1 MLFSNE
7 SPRLAEKTPQRGS
20 DMKKLSTVLLSAA
33 AIGALALAACGD
45 DSSSGPANSS
55 EGGNSSA
62 SDLSGASSAIDS
74 VIVNPDDSSLVVP
87 TAIAPIVGAGAWED
101 TASATVKVNCGT
113 DADRIK
119 SVDADA
125 YIDFACA
132 VKIEPAK
139 GQTVKLKA
147 VRSNGELPE
156 GWYLEQSFD
165 GDRTQGTVSGPF
177 EFGLSSAML
186 QIKIMPP
193 GKGYVNIEMRIE
205 DADNSANAIVIP
217 FLAVRTK

>member
-1 MLFSNE
+1 
-7 SPRLAEKTPQRGS
+7 
-20 DMKKLSTVLLSAA
+20 MKKLSTVLLLGA

-45 DSSSGPANSS
+45 DSSSSPSGGNGSEPANSS
-55 EGGNSSA
+55 AADVSGSSSA
-62 SDLSGASSAIDS
+62 SDS
-74 VIVNPDDSSLVVP
+74 VIVNPDDSTLVVP
-87 TAIAPIVGAGAWED
+87 TTIAPIVGSGAWED

>member
-1 MLFSNE
+1 
-7 SPRLAEKTPQRGS
+7 
-20 DMKKLSTVLLSAA
+20 MKKLSTVLLSAA

-45 DSSSGPANSS
+45 DSSSSGPANSS

-62 SDLSGASSAIDS
+62 AGASSASDS

-87 TAIAPIVGAGAWED
+87 TAIAPIVGSGAWED
-101 TASATVKVNCGT
+101 TATAIVKVDCGT

-125 YIDFACA
+125 YIDFACSI
-132 VKIEPAK
+132 KIEPAK
-139 GQTVKLKA
+139 GQTVNLKA

-156 GWYLEQSFD
+156 GWVVTQSFD
-165 GDRTQGTVSGPF
+165 GDRATANNVSGPY
-177 EFGLSSAML
+177 EFGMSSAML
-186 QIKIMPP
+186 QIKILPP

>member
-1 MLFSNE
+1 
-7 SPRLAEKTPQRGS
+7 
-20 DMKKLSTVLLSAA
+20 MKKLSTVLLLGA

-87 TAIAPIVGAGAWED
+87 TAIAPIVGSGAWED

-165 GDRTQGTVSGPF
+165 GDRTQGPVSGPF